1 MLSNMWKSG
10 MADKLG
16 MNISKVL
23 VFDGFRINRTTFEPT
38 TEYAP
43 GQFIF
48 KSFESIEEYYNYVS
62 DPLYGSP

>member
-48 KSFESIEEYYNYVS
+48 KSFEN
-62 DPLYGSP
+62 LL